1 MDRKTQD
8 HLKAFAR
15 KLVEISLDA
24 DGRVSAERVGDVLTT
39 LEQNPPRHLRAL
51 LKQYLVYIRHELAR
65 TQAKLEYA
73 GDISP
78 STLAEIREE
87 LSSHYARSVDILSK
101 ENPELIA
108 GFRVAI
114 GDDVYDASLAG
125 RLHAL
130 ETAIA

>member
-39 LEQNPPRHLRAL
+39 LEQNPPRYLRAL

-65 TQAKLEYA
+65 SQAKLEYA
-73 GDISP
+73 GDISQ
-78 STLAEIREE
+78 STLAEIQEE
-87 LSSHYARSVDILSK
+87 LSSHYDRSVEVLSK